1 MSSIKVI
8 LLVFLA
14 TTSCRKNNR
23 PESETKV
30 NNSKSGFAALCQRL
44 DVRKMGRSMWPG
56 IGTTVG
62 GISAQNAAQ
71 KAFPS
76 QASQPVIEQFSK
88 VQKSVSATSSNNTKG
103 KRENIL
109 SLFWSQEELN
119 EAFKKGCGG
128 FKDGADTC
136 LVEMMKD
143 LDGEFMTKKGLV
155 RAGIEIKKFEADELN
170 NCALRTQEAEFKAGL
185 CIPLAPASLI
195 AAGGLFGLVNLYL
208 DFGIRVESET
218 NLSNKTILKDANP
231 MFECGAQ
238 CDLPFL
244 KAELAFTEEGFKF
257 EKQVTVNTASGVKNL
272 PLQSRSE
279 TNISYSEMSEWMNSG
294 WKEVK
299 LKNLKEYLRQY
310 YEKQKKY
317 WNETD
322 PELTRWPE
330 LMCESGCY

>member
-1 MSSIKVI
+1 
-8 LLVFLA
+8 
-14 TTSCRKNNR
+14 
-23 PESETKV
+23 
-30 NNSKSGFAALCQRL
+30 
-44 DVRKMGRSMWPG
+44 
-56 IGTTVG
+56 
-62 GISAQNAAQ
+62 
-71 KAFPS
+71 
-76 QASQPVIEQFSK
+76 
-88 VQKSVSATSSNNTKG
+88 
-103 KRENIL
+103 
-109 SLFWSQEELN
+109 
-119 EAFKKGCGG
+119 
-128 FKDGADTC
+128 
-136 LVEMMKD
+136 MMKD

-155 RAGIEIKKFEADELN
+155 RAGVEIKKFEDELN

-257 EKQVTVNTASGVKNL
+257 EKQVTVNTASGVKSSSTISKRNQHKLFGNERMDEYTERGKTQNL
-272 PLQSRSE
+272 E
-279 TNISYSEMSEWMNSG
+279 
-294 WKEVK
+294 
-299 LKNLKEYLRQY
+299 EYLRQY
-310 YEKQKKY
+310 YETKKY